1 MRPSRA
7 TGEPQRAREFEERAR
22 QLLREI
28 AGPAAEFHPHQL
40 GAIRA
45 LVVDRQRVLLV
56 QRTGWGK
63 SAVYFIAAK
72 ILREAGFGPTLVI
85 SPLLALMRNQLEAAD
100 RAGVR
105 ALTMNSE
112 NIDDWEFVEVE
123 LGQDRCDVLLVSPE
137 RLRNPRFNGT
147 TIPSIA
153 RGIGML
159 VVDEAHCISD
169 WGHDFRLDYRRI
181 ANIVRLL
188 PGNVPILGTTATANT
203 RVVDDVIGQLGVDV
217 KLIRGHLARESLSI
231 QVIRLP
237 NPAQRLAWLA
247 EYLPGLPGSGVIYCL
262 TIRDCER
269 VTEWLQLE
277 GIDAKSYYSGVET
290 DRAELERQLLANEVK
305 VLVATIALGMGFDKP
320 DLGFVVHY
328 QRPGSVVGYYQQI
341 GRAGRQLDLA
351 YAILLAGDED
361 DEISEFFISSAFPS
375 PEEQSQVLSTIA
387 ARDAI
392 SRDELQADLNLSLA
406 RIEKAL
412 NFLEV
417 QGAISRNGTRWFR
430 TAKPWAPDPGQGTG
444 ITEQRYAELKAMQ
457 EFVTSESCYMEQIGT
472 LLDDPEAAPCGR
484 CGNCTGPFLPE
495 EAAAEFV
502 ERALVFLKRAAIHVQ
517 PRAQWRKAAGREY
530 NIPRELRC
538 EEGRALSAWGDP
550 GWAADVRRGKQDAG
564 KFSEDLVIALA
575 DLVDNWAPEPWPVWV
590 CPVPSTGHPELVID
604 LARRLAD
611 RMGLEYREAL
621 EKIRPT
627 NPQKTME
634 NLIQQAANVADAFRP
649 IRQLVLAEP
658 VLLVDDVVD
667 SGWTMAE
674 CGYQLRQ
681 AGSGPVYPLALAS
694 SAASGPRDW

>member
-1 MRPSRA
+1 VRPSRA

-237 NPAQRLAWLA
+237 NPAQRLAWKDR
-247 EYLPGLPGSGVIYCL
+247 GVIRTGAFADL
-262 TIRDCER
+262 VLFNPDTVIDRSTFAKPFELPVGIKKVFVSGTLVWDAAKATGARPGR
-269 VTEWLQLE
+269 VLPE
-277 GIDAKSYYSGVET
+277 K
-290 DRAELERQLLANEVK
+290 RQLLA
-305 VLVATIALGMGFDKP
+305 
-320 DLGFVVHY
+320 
-328 QRPGSVVGYYQQI
+328 Q
-341 GRAGRQLDLA
+341 GR
-351 YAILLAGDED
+351 
-361 DEISEFFISSAFPS
+361 S
-375 PEEQSQVLSTIA
+375 
-387 ARDAI
+387 
-392 SRDELQADLNLSLA
+392 
-406 RIEKAL
+406 K
-412 NFLEV
+412 
-417 QGAISRNGTRWFR
+417 GT
-430 TAKPWAPDPGQGTG
+430 
-444 ITEQRYAELKAMQ
+444 
-457 EFVTSESCYMEQIGT
+457 
-472 LLDDPEAAPCGR
+472 
-484 CGNCTGPFLPE
+484 
-495 EAAAEFV
+495 
-502 ERALVFLKRAAIHVQ
+502 
-517 PRAQWRKAAGREY
+517 
-530 NIPRELRC
+530 
-538 EEGRALSAWGDP
+538 
-550 GWAADVRRGKQDAG
+550 
-564 KFSEDLVIALA
+564 
-575 DLVDNWAPEPWPVWV
+575 
-590 CPVPSTGHPELVID
+590 
-604 LARRLAD
+604 
-611 RMGLEYREAL
+611 
-621 EKIRPT
+621 
-627 NPQKTME
+627 
-634 NLIQQAANVADAFRP
+634 
-649 IRQLVLAEP
+649 
-658 VLLVDDVVD
+658 
-667 SGWTMAE
+667 
-674 CGYQLRQ
+674 
-681 AGSGPVYPLALAS
+681 
-694 SAASGPRDW
+694 